1 MAAVPGAATPG
12 AATPEAPPPDMDDR
26 VLILAPRGRDAAVA
40 ADLLGRGGIEAQI
53 VPDLVT
59 LVAELP
65 QGVAAVLITEEA
77 LAAEDRSALTAWVAA
92 QPTWSDLP
100 FVMLANGARGPR
112 SALASER
119 IGDLGNV
126 VLLER
131 PLHAEAMLGAIRSAI
146 KARMRQ
152 YEVRSASATMEAAV
166 TQRTAELE
174 AARTSLE
181 FALDAAG
188 MGSWDLDLASGEI
201 HRSLRHDEIFG
212 YAEPQPDWSIE
223 RMLTHVDPRQREAI
237 AAAFQD
243 ALVTGSLDIECA
255 IRGADGSERWIT
267 KKGRMR
273 FNAADQP
280 VRLTGVVTDVTTR
293 KEADAQLAQAQKMDA
308 IGQLTGGVAHDF
320 NNLLTPIVGSLDLVR
335 RRHKDDE
342 RTQRMI
348 GGALQ
353 AAERAATLTQR
364 LLAFAR
370 RQALQPKAVDIAG
383 LIDGIVDLIRRSL
396 GPTIKVVLEVPGGLE
411 PARVDP
417 NQLELALLNLS
428 INARDAMPGG
438 GQLTITVA
446 STEVDERNAVGLVAG
461 RYVRIVASDTGVG
474 MDKATLARATEP
486 FFSTKGVG
494 KGTGLGLSMIHGLA
508 AQSGGTLT
516 LASEPGRGTSV
527 ELWLPATQEEP
538 LAAADR
544 RSEPV
549 PARRAARVLL
559 VDDEEIVR
567 FATADML
574 RDIGYHVVE
583 AASGSQALSAIRAGV
598 EVDLLVTDYLMPGMT
613 GAALIAELRGS
624 GYALPTLLITGYAAT
639 GMDVPADVPRLA
651 KPFRQVDLATR
662 VDELLHVPP
671 TGGRSL
677 RVVR

>member
-1 MAAVPGAATPG
+1 
-12 AATPEAPPPDMDDR
+12 MDER

-40 ADLLGRGGIEAQI
+40 ADLLRRGGVTAE
-53 VPDLVT
+53 VVVDLPT
-59 LVAELP
+59 LAAELDR
-65 QGVAAVLITEEA
+65 GVAAVLITEEA
-77 LAAEDRSALTAWVAA
+77 LAAGDRSALVAWVAA

-100 FVMLANGARGPR
+100 FVMLVNGNRAPR
-112 SALASER
+112 SAVASER
-119 IGDLGNV
+119 VGDLGNV
-126 VLLER
+126 VMLER

-146 KARMRQ
+146 KARKRQ
-152 YEVRSASATMEAAV
+152 YEVRAASETMERAV
-166 TQRTAELE
+166 AQRTAELE
-174 AARTSLE
+174 AARTNLE
-181 FALDAAG
+181 FALEAAG
-188 MGSWDLDLASGEI
+188 MGSWDLDVATGDI
-201 HRSLRHDEIFG
+201 QRSLRHDEIFG
-212 YAEPQPDWSIE
+212 YTDPQPNWSVD
-223 RMLTHVDPRQREAI
+223 RMVGHVDPVQRDEV
-237 AAAFQD
+237 AAAFRD
-243 ALVTGSLDIECA
+243 ALTTGSFDVECA
-255 IRGADGSERWIT
+255 IQGADGSRRWIT
-267 KKGRMR
+267 KKGRLR
-273 FNAADQP
+273 FDDTGRA
-280 VRLTGVVTDVTTR
+280 VRLTGVVTDITTR

-308 IGQLTGGVAHDF
+308 VGQLTGGVAHDF

-370 RQALQPKAVDIAG
+370 RQALQPRAVDIAA
-383 LIDGIVDLIRRSL
+383 LIDGMVDLIRRSL
-396 GPTIKVVLEVPGGLE
+396 GPTIKVVLEVPEGL
-411 PARVDP
+411 PSARVDP

-438 GQLTITVA
+438 GQLTITAAAANV
-446 STEVDERNAVGLVAG
+446 EERNAVGLAAG
-461 RYVRIVASDTGVG
+461 RYVRVVASDSGVG

-516 LASEPGRGTSV
+516 LASEPGRGTTV
-527 ELWLPATQEEP
+527 ELWLPATHEEP
-538 LAAADR
+538 AAVADR

-559 VDDEEIVR
+559 VDDEDIVR

-574 RDIGYHVVE
+574 RDVGYTVVE
-583 AASGSQALSAIRAGV
+583 AASGSQALAAIRGGA
-598 EVDLLVTDYLMPGMT
+598 EVDLIVTDYLMPGMT

-624 GYALPTLLITGYAAT
+624 GHMLPALLITGYAAT
-639 GMDVPADVPRLA
+639 GADVPADVPRLS
-651 KPFRQVDLATR
+651 KPFRQVDLAAR
-662 VDELLHVPP
+662 VDELLHQP
-671 TGGRSL
+671 TGTTRTL

>member
-1 MAAVPGAATPG
+1 MP
-12 AATPEAPPPDMDDR
+12 PEMDER

-40 ADLLGRGGIEAQI
+40 ADLLRRGGVTAE
-53 VPDLVT
+53 VVVDLPT
-59 LVAELP
+59 LAAELDR
-65 QGVAAVLITEEA
+65 GVAAVLITEEA
-77 LAAEDRSALTAWVAA
+77 LAAGDRSALVAWVAA

-100 FVMLANGARGPR
+100 FVMLVNGNRAPR
-112 SALASER
+112 SAVASER
-119 IGDLGNV
+119 VGDLGNV
-126 VLLER
+126 VMLER

-146 KARMRQ
+146 KARKRQ
-152 YEVRSASATMEAAV
+152 YEVRAASETMERAV
-166 TQRTAELE
+166 AQRTAELE
-174 AARTSLE
+174 AARTNLE
-181 FALDAAG
+181 FALEAAG
-188 MGSWDLDLASGEI
+188 MGSWDLDVATGDI
-201 HRSLRHDEIFG
+201 QRSLRHDEIFG
-212 YAEPQPDWSIE
+212 YTDPQPNWSVD
-223 RMLTHVDPRQREAI
+223 RMVGHVDPVQRDEV
-237 AAAFQD
+237 AAAFRD
-243 ALVTGSLDIECA
+243 ALTTGSFDVECA
-255 IRGADGSERWIT
+255 IQGADGSRRWIT
-267 KKGRMR
+267 KKGRLR
-273 FNAADQP
+273 FDDTGRA
-280 VRLTGVVTDVTTR
+280 VRLTGVVTDITTR

-308 IGQLTGGVAHDF
+308 VGQLTGGVAHDF

-370 RQALQPKAVDIAG
+370 RQALQPRAVDIAA
-383 LIDGIVDLIRRSL
+383 LIDGMVDLIRRSL
-396 GPTIKVVLEVPGGLE
+396 GPTIKVVLEVPEGL
-411 PARVDP
+411 PSARVDP

-438 GQLTITVA
+438 GQLTITAAAANV
-446 STEVDERNAVGLVAG
+446 EERNAVGLAAG
-461 RYVRIVASDTGVG
+461 RYVRVVASDSGVG

-516 LASEPGRGTSV
+516 LASEPGRGTTV
-527 ELWLPATQEEP
+527 ELWLPATHEEP
-538 LAAADR
+538 AAVADR

-559 VDDEEIVR
+559 VDDEDIVR

-574 RDIGYHVVE
+574 RDVGYTVVE
-583 AASGSQALSAIRAGV
+583 AASGSQALAAIRGGA
-598 EVDLLVTDYLMPGMT
+598 EVDLIVTDYLMPGMT

-624 GYALPTLLITGYAAT
+624 GHMLPALLITGYAAT
-639 GMDVPADVPRLA
+639 GADVPADVPRLS
-651 KPFRQVDLATR
+651 KPFRQVDLAAR
-662 VDELLHVPP
+662 VDELLHQP
-671 TGGRSL
+671 TGTTRTL